1 MNVALSIIK
10 KSTSL
15 LLIIHEKAFNQVSWT
30 TQLEIL
36 ERVHVDWRD
45 RRLINALCIGQTV
58 TVRLNVGE
66 SEPDA
71 YLVEV

>member
-1 MNVALSIIK
+1 MAFSIIK
-10 KSTSL
+10 KSAFV

-30 TQLEIL
+30 TRLEIL
-36 ERVHVDWRD
+36 ERVDWMD
-45 RRLINALCIGQTV
+45 RQLINALCIGQTV
-58 TVRLNVGE
+58 TVRLNVGN